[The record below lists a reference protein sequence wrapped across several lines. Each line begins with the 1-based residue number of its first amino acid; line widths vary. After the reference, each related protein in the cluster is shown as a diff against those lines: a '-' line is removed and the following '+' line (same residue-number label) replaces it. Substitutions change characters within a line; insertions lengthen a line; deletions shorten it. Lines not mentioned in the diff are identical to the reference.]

1 MFIFQKILIFH
12 SYGKISYTC
21 ITGIKRKLPYDNSLN
36 DFFKKIKLETL
47 DHIIENKGKLHF
59 NIFKLLSNYLNITQ
73 YINLLI
79 INLSKLNKN
88 ITIIF

>member
-1 MFIFQKILIFH
+1 MFIFQKHINISQLC
-12 SYGKISYTC
+12 KISYTC
-21 ITGIKRKLPYDNSLN
+21 ITGMKRKLPYDNSLN
-36 DFFKKIKLETL
+36 DFLKKIKLETL
-47 DHIIENKGKLHF
+47 DCIIENKGKLHF

>member
-1 MFIFQKILIFH
+1 M
-12 SYGKISYTC
+12 IS
-21 ITGIKRKLPYDNSLN
+21 L
-36 DFFKKIKLETL
+36 KKIKLETL
-47 DHIIENKGKLHF
+47 DCIIENKGKLHF

-79 INLSKLNKN
+79 INLIKLNKN